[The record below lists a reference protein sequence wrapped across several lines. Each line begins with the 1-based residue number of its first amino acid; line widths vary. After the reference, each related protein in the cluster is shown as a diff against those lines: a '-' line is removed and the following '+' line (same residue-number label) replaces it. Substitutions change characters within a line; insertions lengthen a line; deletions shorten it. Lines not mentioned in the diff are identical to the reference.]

1 MVAGIYAPVSGEV
14 VDICQATLGAPDSL
28 NADAYAAWLFR
39 IKPADAAEVAQQ
51 LGVLLDA
58 DAYVA
63 TL

>member
-1 MVAGIYAPVSGEV
+1 M

-39 IKPADAAEVAQQ
+39 IKLADAAEVAQQ